1 MGKVPMT
8 HGSVLPEWGH
18 LTCLHADMELKIRDL
33 QYHGTV
39 FLVPTLAHPF
49 YTDPQGK
56 ERKQP
61 KQMYQSQH
69 FSCTDLLTFASP
81 VLLYY
86 SLQDFHPRTSTVF
99 SRHVR
104 MYDK

>member
-1 MGKVPMT
+1 
-8 HGSVLPEWGH
+8 
-18 LTCLHADMELKIRDL
+18 MELKIRDL

-39 FLVPTLAHPF
+39 FLVPNLAHPF

-69 FSCTDLLTFASP
+69 FSCTDLLTVAFPSP

-86 SLQDFHPRTSTVF
+86 SLQDFHPRTSTAF